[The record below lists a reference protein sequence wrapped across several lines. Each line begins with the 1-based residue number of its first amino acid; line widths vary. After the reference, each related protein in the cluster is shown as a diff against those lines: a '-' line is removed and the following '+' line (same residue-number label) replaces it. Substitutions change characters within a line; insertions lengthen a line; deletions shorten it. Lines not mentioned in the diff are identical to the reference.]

1 MFLSGSLS
9 ALQIM
14 PRFLVASKLA
24 QLQAWVAVLHHANA
38 PAVDKDQ
45 QRIVL

>member
-1 MFLSGSLS
+1 MFLCGSLS

-14 PRFLVASKLA
+14 PRFLVAPKLA
-24 QLQAWVAVLHHANA
+24 QLQARVAVLYHADA

-45 QRIVL
+45 QRVVL